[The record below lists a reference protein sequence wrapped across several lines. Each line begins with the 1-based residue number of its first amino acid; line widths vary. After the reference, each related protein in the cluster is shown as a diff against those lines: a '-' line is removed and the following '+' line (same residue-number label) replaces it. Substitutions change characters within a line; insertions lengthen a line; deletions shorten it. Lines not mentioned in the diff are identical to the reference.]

1 MTEFL
6 SDWALS
12 TTSWQ
17 AYERAVTRLLPLL
30 GYEHVSLI
38 GQSGDGG
45 ADVLATKAGK
55 RWLFQVKRYAQP
67 VGPEVIDR
75 TIAAARTY
83 DADIPVIVSRK
94 GFTQSLIDQRQMLAS
109 QGVNV
114 QLWDDVTLR
123 RRFGLVDV
131 EPLAHRESSS
141 FGLRDYQAQ
150 ACDRIVGDWQRTEST
165 SSLVV
170 LATGLGK
177 TFVAGEVLRRL
188 SILKPSLR
196 VLVLAHTNELVY
208 QLERALWPFL
218 RADQATAIVNGIERP
233 AWMDLGRFDVVVA
246 SRDTMANAASNNV
259 DLPEF
264 DLIIV
269 DECHHL
275 ESATYDTLLESLGT
289 TLPHGPHLIGL
300 TATPWRPG
308 GSHLAKWFDGPVVSI
323 DLVEGLRSGF
333 LANVNYRMY
342 TDNVNWDGLRAL
354 RGDNFSPR
362 AINRTLFI
370 DEWDDAVVKRTSEA
384 WAEIERPRGIVFCGT
399 VSHADRMAERIN
411 SLGFTSA
418 RTLYSRGADGRAV
431 GPIERNRVLWDFA
444 DGKIGILCAVDV
456 LNEGVD
462 VPDVNL
468 IVFQRVTH
476 SRRIFV
482 QQLGRGLRL
491 APGKASV
498 VVLDFVSDIRRFAA
512 GLELQK
518 SIDGHGPRPGNE
530 VRVRLRNTV
539 EFFRASEPDLSAEVF
554 LREWLGDL
562 EEVEEAGE
570 DTSILR
576 FPPEFPAV
584 GAPR

>member
-6 SDWALS
+6 SDWALA

-17 AYERAVTRLLPLL
+17 AYERALTRLLPLL
-30 GYEHVSLI
+30 GYEHVALI

-55 RWLFQVKRYAQP
+55 RWLFQVKRYAQA
-67 VGPEVIDR
+67 VGPEVVDR
-75 TIAAARTY
+75 TVAAARTY
-83 DADIPVIVSRK
+83 DADVPVIVSRN
-94 GFTQSLIDQRQMLAS
+94 GFTQSVIEQRQALAS
-109 QGVNV
+109 EGLNV
-114 QLWDDVTLR
+114 QLWDDATLR
-123 RRFGLVDV
+123 RRFA
-131 EPLAHRESSS
+131 LAHVDPPAQNESSDFS
-141 FGLRDYQAQ
+141 PRGYQTD
-150 ACDRIVGDWQRTEST
+150 ACSRIVGDWHRSGSS

-177 TFVAGEVLRRL
+177 TFVAGETIRRL
-188 SILKPSLR
+188 SALNGSLR

-208 QLERALWPFL
+208 QLERSLWPFL
-218 RADQATAIVNGIERP
+218 RSNQATAIVNGIEKPR
-233 AWMDLGRFDVVVA
+233 WTDLKRFDVIVGT
-246 SRDTMANAASNNV
+246 RDTMANAASNDV
-259 DLPEF
+259 ELPEF
-264 DLIIV
+264 DLIVV

-275 ESATYDTLLESLGT
+275 ESTTYDLLLDKLGVGT
-289 TLPHGPHLIGL
+289 VDGPYLIGL

-308 GSHLAKWFDGPVVSI
+308 GSQLAKWFDGPVVSI
-323 DLVEGLRSGF
+323 DLVKGLQSGF
-333 LANVNYRMY
+333 LANVRYRMY
-342 TDNVNWDGLRAL
+342 TDNVDWDALRAL
-354 RGDNFSPR
+354 KGDRFSPR

-370 DEWDDAVVKRTSEA
+370 DEWDDAVVRRAREA
-384 WAEIERPRGIVFCGT
+384 WAEISHPRGIVFCGT

-411 SLGFTSA
+411 SLGFTTA
-418 RTLYSRGADGRAV
+418 RPLYSRGSDGRAI
-431 GPIERNRVLWDFA
+431 GPIERNRTLWDFA

-491 APGKASV
+491 APGKSSV

-518 SIDGHGPRPGNE
+518 SIDASGPRPGNE

-539 EFFRASEPDLSAEVF
+539 EFFRATEPDVSAETF

-562 EEVEEAGE
+562 EAVEEAGE
-570 DTSILR
+570 DTSILK
-576 FPPEFPAV
+576 FPPQYPAI
-584 GAPR
+584 GAI